1 MDQLQEERPSLA
13 ILGIR
18 GVPGAH
24 GGFETFTTRLAPFLA
39 QLGWDVRVYCQECAA
54 DDAETG
60 AKGTWTSSW
69 EGVTRVHIAVARD
82 SAIQSVRFD
91 WLCVSHVIEKR
102 PDAVLMLGYNTAVF
116 AARLR
121 SAGIP
126 TVINMDGIEWRR
138 EKWGPIERA
147 WLYINE
153 RAACSLAQ
161 HLIAD
166 HPEISRHLQSRTAAG
181 RITVIPYGSDLIDR
195 RFEATLTE
203 QHRLLEG
210 IGLDPQRF
218 ATLIARPEPENSILE
233 MVRAFSATKR
243 GVQLVVLGNY
253 YFDRVRYHAA
263 VKAAASAEVV
273 FPGAIY
279 DRDTVD
285 ALRRHSLFYL
295 HGHQVGG
302 CNPSLLEAM
311 GAGNAVI
318 AHDNPFNR
326 WVVRDGAAYF
336 GDSARCAELIT
347 EYLADP
353 AQRARRA
360 ELNRRRA
367 ADVFNWDDVLQSYT
381 HLLLMVSRS
390 ASRLADPEW
399 NPRSPWTLDTP

>member
-1 MDQLQEERPSLA
+1 MDQSREKHPTLA

-24 GGFETFTTRLAPFLA
+24 GGFETFATRLAPFLA
-39 QLGWDVRVYCQECAA
+39 QSGWNITAYCQECATDNA
-54 DDAETG
+54 ASG
-60 AKGTWTSSW
+60 GRAVWTSTW
-69 EGVTRVHIAVARD
+69 EGVTRIHIAVARD
-82 SAIQSVRFD
+82 SAMHSVQFD
-91 WLCVSHVIEKR
+91 WLCVSHVLESP

-116 AARLR
+116 AARLG

-126 TVINMDGIEWRR
+126 TVINMDGMEWRR
-138 EKWGPIERA
+138 EKWGPLERA

-153 RAACSLAQ
+153 RAACSLAH

-166 HPEISRHLQSRTAAG
+166 HPEIERHLHSRTDAG

-195 RFEATLTE
+195 RFEASIAE

-210 IGLDPQRF
+210 IGLEPKRY
-218 ATLIARPEPENSILE
+218 ATVIARPEPENSILE
-233 MVRAFSATKR
+233 IVRAFSATKR
-243 GVQLVVLGNY
+243 GARLVVLGNY
-253 YFDRVRYHAA
+253 HIDRVRYHAA
-263 VKAAASAEVV
+263 IKAAASDEVI

-279 DRDTVD
+279 HRVTLQ
-285 ALRRHSLFYL
+285 ALRRHSLFHL

-326 WVVRDGAAYF
+326 WVARDGATYF
-336 GDSARCAELIT
+336 GDAAHCGELIT

-353 AQRARRA
+353 EQRARRA
-360 ELNRRRA
+360 ELNRRRVA
-367 ADVFNWDDVLQSYT
+367 EVFNWNEVLQSYKQ
-381 HLLLMVSRS
+381 LLGAVSRS
-390 ASRLADPEW
+390 ASRAENPEG
-399 NPRSPWTLDTP
+399 NRRSLWQLDTR